1 MSGCEGV
8 PFSNVNAPA
17 SPRCFYW
24 GMAANGHLQAA
35 FDEFHQASVELQKH
49 LETAPHSECTDLR
62 ERVERLRA
70 HLLELVHSSVGL
82 GSGNKGRNPAAQIDP
97 RSSRVFGA
105 SSGENL
111 PYVSAQENTQP

>member
-1 MSGCEGV
+1 
-8 PFSNVNAPA
+8 
-17 SPRCFYW
+17 
-24 GMAANGHLQAA
+24 MAANGHLQAA

-49 LETAPHSECTDLR
+49 LETAPHSECIDLR

-70 HLLELVHSSVGL
+70 HLLELVHTSVGL
-82 GSGNKGRNPAAQIDP
+82 GSGNKGRTPAARIDP

-111 PYVSAQENTQP
+111 PDGSAQENTQP